1 MNMNTPLKVDF
12 TPRPPRQRASPRPKR
27 WDHRAHYA
35 DLAARTLSS
44 IVRHRWFIVKFVAVA
59 LALACISIP
68 LIPRKYSAEALIY
81 PRLFSPERD
90 KVVAL
95 ANVDGAAMVA
105 GEARLIRSDAVLR
118 AVAMR
123 LGHDP
128 EAKPRTWSA
137 LALDWFRAALL
148 PETRN
153 LSPFDRT
160 VALLRNK
167 VVVMN
172 DMRSYL
178 ISISFTA
185 STADEAA
192 RVVNAF
198 VTEYLRYKAKQRRLE
213 KIDHAE
219 VELRQQLAVYGD
231 KHPKV
236 VQAIAELDA
245 ERASVEAAINPQDG
259 DQDAVANDRSVRLA
273 VSNQTPISPKGS
285 VILGLSFLLAMLTGI
300 GLAVWRDRK
309 NAEGKQMADYLS
321 ASPRART

>member
-1 MNMNTPLKVDF
+1 MNTPLKVDF
-12 TPRPPRQRASPRPKR
+12 SPRPPRERPSPRPKR
-27 WDHRAHYA
+27 GDYRVYYA

-44 IVRHRWFIVKFVAVA
+44 IVRHRWFIVKFVAVT

-68 LIPRKYSAEALIY
+68 LIPRKYSAEALIH
-81 PRLFSPERD
+81 PSLFSREQD

-95 ANVDGAAMVA
+95 ASVDGAAMVN

-128 EAKPRTWSA
+128 EAKSRSRA
-137 LALDWFRAALL
+137 RLVLDWIRAEFL

-153 LSPFDRT
+153 HSSFDRT

-172 DMRSYL
+172 DTRSYL

-192 RVVNAF
+192 QVVNAF
-198 VTEYLRYKAKQRRLE
+198 VTEYLSYKSKQRGLD
-213 KIDHAE
+213 KIDVAE
-219 VELRQQLAVYGD
+219 AELRRQQAIYGD
-231 KHPKV
+231 KHPKTL
-236 VQAIAELDA
+236 QAVAELDA
-245 ERASVEAAINPQDG
+245 QDE
-259 DQDAVANDRSVRLA
+259 VANDRSVRLA
-273 VSNQTPISPKGS
+273 APNQTPTSPKGS
-285 VILGLSFLLAMLTGI
+285 VILALSFLSALLVSI
-300 GLAVWRDRK
+300 GLAVWRDRG
-309 NAEGKQMADYLS
+309 EGERKQKGGYQPHLQ
-321 ASPRART
+321 

>member
-1 MNMNTPLKVDF
+1 MNTPLKFDYL
-12 TPRPPRQRASPRPKR
+12 TRSRKR
-27 WDHRAHYA
+27 SGFRFERSDYRAHYE
-35 DLAARTLSS
+35 DLVVRTLWS
-44 IVRHRWFIVKFVAVA
+44 IARHRWFIVKFVAVA
-59 LALACISIP
+59 LGLACISIP

-90 KVVAL
+90 KIVAL
-95 ANVDGAAMVA
+95 ASVDGAALVA

-118 AVAMR
+118 AVALR

-128 EAKPRTWSA
+128 GAKPRSWSA

-153 LSPFDRT
+153 LSPFDRK

-178 ISISFTA
+178 ISISFTT

-192 RVVNAF
+192 RIVNAF

-236 VQAIAELDA
+236 LQAIAELDA
-245 ERASVEAAINPQDG
+245 ERASVEFAMNPQDD

-273 VSNQTPISPKGS
+273 VPNQTPTSPKGS
-285 VILGLSFLLAMLTGI
+285 VILGLSFLLALLAGI
-300 GLAVWRDRK
+300 GLALWRDRK
-309 NAEGKQMADYLS
+309 NTEGKQTVDYLS
-321 ASPRART
+321 ASSRART

>member
-1 MNMNTPLKVDF
+1 MNTPLKVDF
-12 TPRPPRQRASPRPKR
+12 SPRPPRERPSPRPKR
-27 WDHRAHYA
+27 GDYRVYYA

-44 IVRHRWFIVKFVAVA
+44 IVRHRWFIVKFVAVT

-68 LIPRKYSAEALIY
+68 LIPRKYSAEALIH
-81 PRLFSPERD
+81 PSLFSREQD

-95 ANVDGAAMVA
+95 ASVDGAAMVN

-128 EAKPRTWSA
+128 EAKSRSRA
-137 LALDWFRAALL
+137 RLVLDWIRAEFL

-153 LSPFDRT
+153 HSSFDRT

-172 DMRSYL
+172 DTRSYL

-192 RVVNAF
+192 QVVNAF
-198 VTEYLRYKAKQRRLE
+198 VTEYLSYKSKQRGLD
-213 KIDHAE
+213 KIDVAE
-219 VELRQQLAVYGD
+219 AELRRQQAIYGD
-231 KHPKV
+231 KHPKTL
-236 VQAIAELDA
+236 QAVAELDA
-245 ERASVEAAINPQDG
+245 QRASIEAAMNLREG
-259 DQDAVANDRSVRLA
+259 DQDEVANDRSVRLA
-273 VSNQTPISPKGS
+273 APNQTPTSPKGS
-285 VILGLSFLLAMLTGI
+285 VILALSFLSALLVSI
-300 GLAVWRDRK
+300 GLAVWRDRG
-309 NAEGKQMADYLS
+309 EGERKQKGGYQPHLQ
-321 ASPRART
+321 

>member
-1 MNMNTPLKVDF
+1 MSPKAPPTARYDQIFNRIMNTPLKVDF
-12 TPRPPRQRASPRPKR
+12 TPRPPRKRATPQPKR
-27 WDHRAHYA
+27 WDYRGYHA

-44 IVRHRWFIVKFVAVA
+44 MVRHRWFIAKFVAVA

-81 PRLFSPERD
+81 PRLFSPDRD

-95 ANVDGAAMVA
+95 ASVDGAAMVA

-128 EAKPRTWSA
+128 EEKPRSWTA
-137 LALDWFRAALL
+137 LALDRFRAALL

-153 LSPFDRT
+153 HSPFDRT
-160 VALLRNK
+160 VSSLRKK

-172 DMRSYL
+172 DTRSYL

-185 STADEAA
+185 PTADQAA
-192 RVVNAF
+192 QVVNAF

-236 VQAIAELDA
+236 LQAMAELEA
-245 ERASVEAAINPQDG
+245 ERAAVEAALNPQDG
-259 DQDAVANDRSVRLA
+259 DQDDVANDRSIRLA
-273 VSNQTPISPKGS
+273 VPNQTP
-285 VILGLSFLLAMLTGI
+285 T
-300 GLAVWRDRK
+300 
-309 NAEGKQMADYLS
+309 
-321 ASPRART
+321 SPRVL

>member
-1 MNMNTPLKVDF
+1 MNMPLKVDF

-27 WDHRAHYA
+27 WDHRAYYA

-44 IVRHRWFIVKFVAVA
+44 IVRHRWFIAKFVVVT
-59 LALACISIP
+59 LALACISMP

-81 PRLFSPERD
+81 PSLFSREQD

-95 ANVDGAAMVA
+95 ASVDGAALVT

-128 EAKPRTWSA
+128 KAASSWATQG
-137 LALDWFRAALL
+137 LDWFRAAFL

-153 LSPFDRT
+153 HSPFDRA
-160 VALLRNK
+160 VAWLRNK

-172 DMRSYL
+172 DTRSYL

-192 RVVNAF
+192 QVVNAF
-198 VTEYLRYKAKQRRLE
+198 VTEYLRYKTKQRGLD
-213 KIDHAE
+213 KIDVAE
-219 VELRQQLAVYGD
+219 AALRQQLAVYGD
-231 KHPKV
+231 KHPRTL
-236 VQAIAELDA
+236 QAVAELDA
-245 ERASVEAAINPQDG
+245 QRASVDAMMNPQDG
-259 DQDAVANDRSVRLA
+259 DQDEVANDRSIRLA
-273 VSNQTPISPKGS
+273 VPNQTPTSPKGS
-285 VILGLSFLLAMLTGI
+285 VIIGLSFLSALLAGI

-309 NAEGKQMADYLS
+309 ETERKQTVGYQ
-321 ASPRART
+321 PHPQ